1 LTRRWRE
8 VDSNPR
14 PIAWNPAFLRPL
26 EPRLQPI
33 CTPIMPPLR
42 QRETHNLDLSVV
54 PRKGKGARG
63 QRLPGLIRRVS
74 SPDNQI
80 RQFLGNDM
88 SESETQK
95 GSLRKRNLPK
105 PSTLRDLRPALIEYR
120 HSNQLWAPP
129 GSMEIVD
136 VRALDGQRI
145 EPDEY
150 WLHVEEERR

>member
-1 LTRRWRE
+1 
-8 VDSNPR
+8 
-14 PIAWNPAFLRPL
+14 
-26 EPRLQPI
+26 
-33 CTPIMPPLR
+33 
-42 QRETHNLDLSVV
+42 
-54 PRKGKGARG
+54 
-63 QRLPGLIRRVS
+63 
-74 SPDNQI
+74 
-80 RQFLGNDM
+80 M

-105 PSTLRDLRPALIEYR
+105 PSTLRDLPPALIEYR